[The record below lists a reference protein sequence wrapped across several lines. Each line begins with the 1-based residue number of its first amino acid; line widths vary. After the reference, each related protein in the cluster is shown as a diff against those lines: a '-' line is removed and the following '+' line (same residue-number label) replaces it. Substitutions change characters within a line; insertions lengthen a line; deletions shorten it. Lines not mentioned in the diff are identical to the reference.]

1 MKGSETMKHLK
12 WILSIILVL
21 VMLTPTQS
29 KAAGFADVS
38 TNHWAY
44 ESIMK
49 LSNAKIIN
57 GYSNG
62 RFGPDDH
69 ITRTQAALLLA
80 KALNLSL
87 DTNYKP
93 SYKDINSSSG
103 GYKQIVALTEKGVF
117 SDATKFNPNSPLTRD
132 QMAKVLVEAYQI
144 KTDNNHQYTFTDV
157 SPSLTLHTQV
167 ITVAEVGISRGIN
180 PLEFAPKAAV
190 SRAQMATFLD
200 RAMTFNQKRNSGVI
214 TYNESKKTYID
225 SSVSQVSET
234 AKETARLVNI
244 ERSKAGLSALIIDGQ
259 LSKIAT
265 IKAEDMNN
273 NNYFA
278 HTSPTYGSP
287 WDMAKRFGYTYRSFG
302 ENIAM
307 GQRTPAEVVKAWMDS
322 PGHKANILSKSY
334 TNIGAGIAKDSDGR
348 IYWVHMF
355 SSK

>member
-12 WILSIILVL
+12 WIIGILLVL
-21 VMLTPTQS
+21 AMLTPTQT
-29 KAAGFADVS
+29 KAAGFTDVS

-44 ESIMK
+44 ESIIK
-49 LSNAKIIN
+49 LSNADIIN

-62 RFGPDDH
+62 RFGPEDQ

-87 DTNYKP
+87 ETNYKP
-93 SYKDINSSSG
+93 SYQDIHTSSG

-117 SDATKFNPNSPLTRD
+117 SDSTKFNPNAPLTRD

-144 KTDNNHQYTFTDV
+144 KMDTNHQVKFTDV
-157 SPSLTLHTQV
+157 SPSLTLHAHV
-167 ITVAEVGISRGIN
+167 ITIAELGISVGVT
-180 PLEFAPKAAV
+180 PLEFEPKVAV

-200 RAMTFNQKRNSGVI
+200 RAITFNQKRKSGVI
-214 TYNESKKTYID
+214 TYDEAKKTYTD
-225 SSVSQVSET
+225 SSAPQISET

-244 ERSKAGLSALIIDGQ
+244 ERAKAGLSALAIDGQ

-265 IKAEDMNN
+265 IKAEDMNK

-287 WDMAKRFGYTYRSFG
+287 WDMAKKLGYTYQSFG

-307 GQRTPAEVVKAWMDS
+307 GQRTPAEVVKAWMNS

-334 TNIGAGIAKDSDGR
+334 TNIGAGIAKDSSGR